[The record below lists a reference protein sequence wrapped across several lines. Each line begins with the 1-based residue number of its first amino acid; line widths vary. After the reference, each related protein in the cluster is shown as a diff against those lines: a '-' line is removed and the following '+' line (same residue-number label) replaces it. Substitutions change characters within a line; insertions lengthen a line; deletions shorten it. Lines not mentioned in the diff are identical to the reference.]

1 MGWFLKHQKTVQNA
15 YHDLRKPEGNAFKLL
30 TLFDQKSKTHKH

>member
-15 YHDLRKPEGNAFKLL
+15 YHDLRKPEGECLQVAYPVRPKAQNP
-30 TLFDQKSKTHKH
+30 